1 MIFFRIDYLCLVMP
15 KTKYKFN
22 PDSLSYD
29 KVRLGVK
36 ELFFRFLAYLTASVI
51 IAVIYWVIFASFFDS
66 PKEKALEREVEQMTI
81 QYDLIHREMANIEN
95 VLVGL
100 QKTDDNLYR
109 TIFEAEPIP
118 DTKRDGGVG
127 GVNRYES
134 LEGYTNSRLV
144 IETATRLDKI
154 RKRVYVQSKSF
165 DDLIELA
172 QNKEDMLRSIPAIL
186 PISNKDLTRTAS
198 GFGLRIHPI
207 YKIIKFHYGMDFT
220 SPAGTDVYS
229 TGNGVVIKCLS
240 SKRGYGNHI
249 IIDHG
254 FGYISLYAHLSN
266 FNVRVR
272 QKVQRGDVIGFVGNT
287 GTSVANHLHYEIK
300 LNGTNVDPVNYY
312 FEDLSPEEYE
322 RMIEIA
328 SKTGQSFD

>member
-1 MIFFRIDYLCLVMP
+1 MP
-15 KTKYKFN
+15 RTKYKFN
-22 PDSLSYD
+22 PESLSFD
-29 KVRLGVK
+29 RVTLG
-36 ELFFRFLAYLTASVI
+36 LRALLFRFLAYFVGSVM
-51 IAVIYWVIFASFFDS
+51 IALIYWVIFASFFDS
-66 PKEKALEREVEQMTI
+66 PKEKALKREVDQMTL

-95 VLVGL
+95 VLDGL

-118 DTKRDGGVG
+118 ATLRNGGAGGVK
-127 GVNRYES
+127 RFES
-134 LEGYTNSRLV
+134 LEGYTNSKLV
-144 IETATRLDKI
+144 IETAGRLDKI
-154 RKRVYVQSKSF
+154 RKKVYVQSKSF
-165 DDLIELA
+165 DDLISLA
-172 QNKEDMLRSIPAIL
+172 ARKEDMLRSVPAIL

-220 SPAGTDVYS
+220 APAGTDVYAS
-229 TGNGVVIKCLS
+229 GNGTVVAVTTAQ
-240 SKRGYGNHI
+240 RGLGKHI

-254 FGYISLYAHLSN
+254 FGYVSIYAHLKD
-266 FNVRVR
+266 FNVRVG
-272 QKVQRGDVIGFVGNT
+272 QKVLRGDIIGYVGST
-287 GTSVANHLHYEIK
+287 GTSIANHLHYEIK

-312 FEDLSPEEYE
+312 FEDLTAAEYE

>member
-1 MIFFRIDYLCLVMP
+1 MP
-15 KTKYKFN
+15 RTKYKFN
-22 PDSLSYD
+22 PESLSFD

-36 ELFFRFLAYLTASVI
+36 ALLLKFLAYFIGSVI
-51 IAVIYWVIFASFFDS
+51 VAVIYWVVFASFFDS
-66 PKEKALEREVEQMTI
+66 PKEKALEREVQQLTI
-81 QYDLIHREMANIEN
+81 QYDLINREMVN
-95 VLVGL
+95 VEEVLSDL

-118 DTKRDGGVG
+118 LTLREGGVG
-127 GVNRYES
+127 GVNRYKA
-134 LEGYTNSRLV
+134 LEGYKNSDLV
-144 IETATRLDKI
+144 IETTNRLDKI
-154 RKRVYVQSKSF
+154 RKKIVVQSKSY
-165 DDLIELA
+165 DDLIMLSS
-172 QNKEDMLRSIPAIL
+172 QKEEMLRSVPAIL

-207 YKIIKFHYGMDFT
+207 YKIIKFHAGMDFT
-220 SPAGTDVYS
+220 APAGTDIYA
-229 TGNGVVIKCLS
+229 TGNGVVSAVSS
-240 SKRGYGNHI
+240 SKRGLGNHI

-254 FGYISLYAHLSN
+254 YGYMSIYAHLSN
-266 FNVRVR
+266 FNVRKG
-272 QKVQRGDVIGFVGNT
+272 QKVQRGDIIGFVGST

-312 FEDLSPEEYE
+312 FEDLSPAEYE

>member
-1 MIFFRIDYLCLVMP
+1 MP
-15 KTKYKFN
+15 RTKYKFD
-22 PDSLSYD
+22 PDSLSFD

-36 ELFFRFLAYLTASVI
+36 AILLRFLAYFTGSLI
-51 IAVIYWVIFASFFDS
+51 IAVVYWVVFAFFFDS
-66 PKEKALEREVEQMTI
+66 PEEKALKREVEQMTI
-81 QYDLIHREMANIEN
+81 QYNLIHREMANIEN
-95 VLVGL
+95 VLDDL

-118 DTKRDGGVG
+118 ATLRDGGAG
-127 GVNRYES
+127 GVNRFIE
-134 LEGYTNSRLV
+134 LEGYSNSNLV
-144 IETATRLDKI
+144 IETASRLDKI
-154 RKRVYVQSKSF
+154 RKKVYVQSKSF
-165 DDLIELA
+165 DELISLSKR
-172 QNKEDMLRSIPAIL
+172 KEEMLRSIPAIL
-186 PISNKDLTRTAS
+186 PVSNKDLTRTAS

-220 SPAGTDVYS
+220 APAGTEIYS
-229 TGNGVVIKCLS
+229 TGNGVVVSRLS

-254 FGYISLYAHLSN
+254 FGYTSLYAHLSN
-266 FNVRVR
+266 FNVRVG
-272 QKVQRGDVIGFVGNT
+272 QKVQRGDIIGFVGNT